1 VKTEPERD
9 HLADDLIEKSVTVRN
24 KMGLHARP
32 AALIVQ
38 TANKFR
44 CDVTL
49 AKDGQAVNGK
59 SIMGVLMLAA
69 SRGSTIQV
77 KTEGEE
83 AEACAQALSELFEKG
98 FNEA

>member
-1 VKTEPERD
+1 M
-9 HLADDLIEKSVTVRN
+9 ADDLIEKSCTVKN

-38 TANKFR
+38 TANRFR

-49 AKDGQAVNGK
+49 LKDGQEVNGK

-69 SRGSTIQV
+69 ARGSTIGV
-77 KTEGEE
+77 RTEGEE
-83 AEACAQALSELFEKG
+83 AKDCAEALAALFEKG
-98 FNEA
+98 FNES

>member
-1 VKTEPERD
+1 M
-9 HLADDLIEKSVTVRN
+9 ADDTVEKTCTVRN

-38 TANKFR
+38 TANKFA

-49 AKDGQAVNGK
+49 EKDGQNVNGK

-69 SRGSTIQV
+69 AKGTTVMVRA
-77 KTEGEE
+77 EGDEAQKC
-83 AEACAQALSELFEKG
+83 AEAIAELFEKG
-98 FNEA
+98 FNEGLG

>member
-1 VKTEPERD
+1 MADETVEK
-9 HLADDLIEKSVTVRN
+9 HLTVRN

-38 TANKFR
+38 TANKFP

-49 AKDGQAVNGK
+49 IKDGQDVNGK

-69 SRGSTIQV
+69 AMGTTVTVRA
-77 KTEGEE
+77 EGDE
-83 AEACAQALSELFEKG
+83 AQKCADALAELFEKG
-98 FNEA
+98 FNEGVG

>member
-1 VKTEPERD
+1 M
-9 HLADDLIEKSVTVRN
+9 ADDTVEIDCTVRN

-38 TANKFR
+38 TANKFP

-49 AKDGQAVNGK
+49 EKDGQSVNGK

-69 SRGSTIQV
+69 AKGTVV
-77 KTEGEE
+77 KVKADGEQ
-83 AEACAQALSELFEKG
+83 ARQCADALAALFEKG
-98 FNEA
+98 FNESLT

>member
-1 VKTEPERD
+1 V
-9 HLADDLIEKSVTVRN
+9 ADELIEKSCVVRN

-38 TANKFR
+38 TANKFI
-44 CDVTL
+44 CEVKLT
-49 AKDGQAVNGK
+49 KDGQEVNGK

-69 SRGSTIQV
+69 AKGTTVDV

-83 AEACAQALSELFEKG
+83 ARACADAIAELFERG
-98 FNEA
+98 FNEGV

>member
-1 VKTEPERD
+1 M
-9 HLADDLIEKSVTVRN
+9 ADDRIEKSCTVRN

-38 TANKFR
+38 TANKFA

-49 AKDGQAVNGK
+49 LKDGQNVNGK

-69 SRGSTIQV
+69 AKGTVVTV
-77 KTEGEE
+77 KTDGEQAQE
-83 AEACAQALSELFEKG
+83 CADAISALFEKG
-98 FNEA
+98 FNEGVG

>member
-1 VKTEPERD
+1 M
-9 HLADDLIEKSVTVRN
+9 ADDTFEKVCTVIN

-44 CDVTL
+44 CEVVL
-49 AKDGQAVNGK
+49 LKDGQEVNGK

-69 SRGSTIQV
+69 SQGSTITV
-77 KTEGEE
+77 RAEGED
-83 AEACAQALSELFEKG
+83 AQACAAAIGELFEKR
-98 FNEA
+98 FNEE

>member
-1 VKTEPERD
+1 M
-9 HLADDLIEKSVTVRN
+9 ADETIEKDCTVRN

-38 TANKFR
+38 TANKFA

-49 AKDGQAVNGK
+49 LKDGQNVNGK

-69 SRGSTIQV
+69 AMGTTVTIR
-77 KTEGEE
+77 TEGED
-83 AEACAQALSELFEKG
+83 ARKCADAIADLFAKG
-98 FNEA
+98 FNEGIG